1 LAICLD
7 IDHELPDGGMS
18 FGNMRLATE
27 DTGRKFPFN
36 DRAVSRLDNIDQAGV
51 IGKISKHIA
60 NRVVK
65 VHNTK
70 ILTVSSVE
78 SLILPKL
85 IPPSGN
91 SWSFNGSNETIS
103 PTRNA

>member
-1 LAICLD
+1 
-7 IDHELPDGGMS
+7 
-18 FGNMRLATE
+18 MRLSTE

-65 VHNTK
+65 VHNT
-70 ILTVSSVE
+70 IHLR
-78 SLILPKL
+78 LFP
-85 IPPSGN
+85 
-91 SWSFNGSNETIS
+91 
-103 PTRNA
+103 